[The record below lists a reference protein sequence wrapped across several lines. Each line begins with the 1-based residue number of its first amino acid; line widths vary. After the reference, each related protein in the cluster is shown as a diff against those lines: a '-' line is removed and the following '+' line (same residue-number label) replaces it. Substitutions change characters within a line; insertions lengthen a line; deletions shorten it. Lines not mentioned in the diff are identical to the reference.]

1 MNLLVVLWII
11 SMIPIFILPY
21 SIALFYQ
28 RSFKRR
34 TYPFLFLIALVLYIA
49 SSVQY
54 QSSSFLW
61 GNIFFGMGGVILG
74 SASFR
79 LHSVMTRRQ

>member
-1 MNLLVVLWII
+1 MSLLAVLWII
-11 SMIPIFILPY
+11 SMIPLFFLPY

-34 TYPFLFLIALVLYIA
+34 TYPFLFLISLVLYIA
-49 SSVQY
+49 SSIQY
-54 QSSSFLW
+54 QSSSSLW
-61 GNIFFGMGGVILG
+61 GNIFFGMGGIILG
-74 SASFR
+74 GASFR